1 MENTT
6 SQPASSTGLSTI
18 LPPLAANGSALAR
31 VRFQIVTSWPAL
43 SRRSAIGVPMRPTP
57 IQPIFCAVFDITKLS
72 R

>member
-1 MENTT
+1 MANTT
-6 SQPASSTGLSTI
+6 SQPASSTGLSTS
-18 LPPLAANGSALAR
+18 LPPLAASGSALAR

>member
-1 MENTT
+1 
-6 SQPASSTGLSTI
+6 LSTI

-57 IQPIFCAVFDITKLS
+57 IQPIFCAFFDITKLPLKPC
-72 R
+72 RGTPAVPGV